1 MANYEESK
9 IYQIRSDVLI
19 KLRSTLKLLQR
30 ADEVD
35 SEERDEKLIS
45 FLSGKKETLHDM
57 LVNINS
63 IINLDWVS
71 IKERKPVEK
80 GFYEVTFVNEA
91 GHSEH
96 GVAQWKDNNFHIP
109 FEVIAWREHAEPYNT
124 DLSIYQ

>member
-19 KLRSTLKLLQR
+19 KPRSTLKLLQR

-57 LVNINS
+57 LVSINS

-71 IKERKPVEK
+71 IKE
-80 GFYEVTFVNEA
+80 
-91 GHSEH
+91 
-96 GVAQWKDNNFHIP
+96 
-109 FEVIAWREHAEPYNT
+109 
-124 DLSIYQ
+124 